1 MNLPDSS
8 VKSVVKLNAG
18 PPGMTNLWNPPRG
31 APAES
36 AGTIAGNPK
45 RGVVRWFGF
54 GWTAGM
60 SSPLDSLPPTPP
72 SFNAPLVNLPR
83 RHFLRQC
90 ALVVAAT
97 GLPAWFVE
105 QQMARA
111 AEAATPARR
120 LSANDRPGV
129 AVVGTGGMGRAD
141 MGNAANFGDIVAL
154 CDVDSAHAEQAAQV
168 LAESGNTHRPEL
180 LSDFR
185 ELLTRK
191 DVDVIINATPDH
203 WHTLVNLAAA
213 RAGKDVY
220 SEKPLTLTVDEG
232 RRVVEAVK
240 AGGIVL
246 QTGTQQRS
254 SQRFRLAVELV
265 RNARLGA
272 LKHVTVWLPAGLRG
286 GPFKA
291 SSAPSTLN
299 WDYWLGQA
307 PKERFVTERC
317 HSNFRFWYDYSGGTM
332 TDWGA
337 HHMDI
342 AGWAIGLDAPER
354 IEAEVFAKPVR
365 GGYTAF
371 SDYAVRYAYANGV
384 TLDVRT
390 TPADSIYGE
399 VKDPDGQRNGIR
411 FEGTEGWLWVNR
423 SQLKASDPEI
433 LRTPLGEL
441 PERLPASS
449 DHMGN
454 FFDCVRSR
462 ELPICHAEVG
472 HRSATV
478 CHLGAIA
485 LRTGRALTWDA
496 AAEQFVGP
504 HARRANR
511 YLAREMRRP
520 YDYGFGA

>member
-1 MNLPDSS
+1 MQS
-8 VKSVVKLNAG
+8 
-18 PPGMTNLWNPPRG
+18 PR
-31 APAES
+31 E
-36 AGTIAGNPK
+36 
-45 RGVVRWFGF
+45 
-54 GWTAGM
+54 
-60 SSPLDSLPPTPP
+60 SSPSTPVVFEAALP
-72 SFNAPLVNLPR
+72 NLPR
-83 RHFLRQC
+83 RRFLRQC
-90 ALVVAAT
+90 AMVVAAT

-105 QQMARA
+105 QQLARA
-111 AEAATPARR
+111 AEAEKPARR
-120 LSANDRPGV
+120 VSANDRPGV

-141 MGNAANFGDIVAL
+141 MGNAANFGTIVAL
-154 CDVDSAHAEQAAQV
+154 CDVDSAHREQAAQV
-168 LAESGNTHRPEL
+168 LTESGQTHRPDL
-180 LSDFR
+180 LGDFR
-185 ELLTRK
+185 ELLERD
-191 DVDVIINATPDH
+191 DVEVIVNATPDH
-203 WHTLVNLAAA
+203 WHTLVNLGAA

-232 RRVVEAVK
+232 RRVVDAVT
-240 AGGIVL
+240 AAGIVL

-265 RNARLGA
+265 RNGRLGA

-286 GPFKA
+286 GPFKT
-291 SSAPSTLN
+291 APVPATLD

-307 PKERFVTERC
+307 PKVPYVPERC
-317 HSNFRFWYDYSGGTM
+317 HGNFRFWYDYSGGTM

-354 IEAEVFAKPVR
+354 VEAEIFERPVQ

-371 SDYAVRYAYANGV
+371 SDYAVRYAYTNGV
-384 TLDVRT
+384 TLEVRT
-390 TPADSIYGE
+390 TQADSIYGE
-399 VKDPDGQRNGIR
+399 VKDPEGQRNGIR
-411 FEGTEGWLWVNR
+411 FEGSDGWLWVNR
-423 SQLKASDPEI
+423 GQVKASDPEI

-441 PERLPASS
+441 AERLPASR

-462 ELPICHAEVG
+462 ALPICHAEVG

-485 LRTGRALTWDA
+485 LRTGKALTWDA
-496 AAEQFVGP
+496 AAERFIGR

-511 YLAREMRRP
+511 YLAREQRKP
-520 YDYGFGA
+520 YDYSFVA